1 MILFYG
7 RAEDTPLTRCVET
20 TAERG
25 IDHRFVDQSALRH
38 HDLSVHFG
46 PDGAGGT
53 IVLGGERL
61 DLGAVTAVY
70 ARPLELP
77 SGQDGGHES
86 AFHEAFVEWLDVTGA
101 LVVNRPSAMHSN
113 TSKPFQAQLIARA
126 GFAVPDTLVT
136 DDPAEVRAFRERHG
150 RVVFKS
156 VSGIRSIVTELDDRA
171 TQRLELVRALPTQF
185 QEYVPGADVRVHV
198 VGGSVFPTEIVSEAL
213 DYRYAR
219 RTGLSADLAAVELPD
234 PVAKRCVELA
244 ELLDLPLCGID
255 LRRRPDGGYVCFEV
269 NPMPA
274 YTYFEDGGGQPI
286 GATLAGLLTEVPCRR
301 SGRTS
306 PR

>member
-7 RAEDTPLTRCVET
+7 RGEDTPLTRCVEI
-20 TAERG
+20 TAELG

-38 HDLSVHFG
+38 HDLSIRYG

-53 IVLGGERL
+53 LVLGGERV
-61 DLGAVTAVY
+61 DLEDVTAVY
-70 ARPLELP
+70 ARPLEP
-77 SGQDGGHES
+77 GGGGHEP
-86 AFHEAFVEWLDVTGA
+86 AFHEAFVEWLDLTGA

-113 TSKPFQAQLIARA
+113 TSKPFQARLIARA

-136 DDPAEVRAFRERHG
+136 DDPAAVRAFRERHG

-171 TQRLELVRALPTQF
+171 DARLELVRALPTQF
-185 QEYVPGADVRVHV
+185 QEYVPGVDVRVHV
-198 VGGSVFPTEIVSEAL
+198 VGDTVFPTEIVSQAL

-219 RTGLSADLAAVELPD
+219 RSGLSADLTAVELPD
-234 PVAKRCVELA
+234 AIAKTCAELA
-244 ELLDLPLCGID
+244 ELLDLRLCGID
-255 LRRRPDGGYVCFEV
+255 LRRRPDGEYVCFEV

-274 YTYFEDGGGQPI
+274 YSYFEDGGGQPI
-286 GATLAGLLTEVPCRR
+286 GRTLAELLTEAPCRR
-301 SGRTS
+301 SGTIS